1 MSCHITPVSA
11 STNNYDHWQIKD
23 LEEKERVS
31 NPGEKEVTQEIGKV
45 AVDSPDP
52 MQGLH
57 VAAQLHRINDPYY
70 QISPGSSGPW
80 LHSPSQSHSP
90 PRWKGRLLRKPW
102 ILWICLVSIIVIGGT
117 VGGFIGGSRSRKN
130 TFATMAPTNTTTK
143 SSSSSIPAQSPTSTS
158 ADPQVSSSSSL
169 RSSLASVA
177 WKASDPSEHR
187 RLYYNSNG
195 TIKEAAWNS
204 SGSTWYTRHK
214 ALGNATASSFVAA
227 AVAGTTN
234 IQFQLNIYYLTAN
247 NEIVEL
253 YTKDDEIW
261 QSGEFTDEV
270 ATSLPGLSPAVTWTL
285 TDSAACNNCGT
296 QDMLVIYQQDD
307 GRIKATNRTA
317 AGLDVQTIDANA
329 TLGPMAIQQ
338 VWRDQGSPDLR
349 LFYRNDAGNLCFTDF
364 ESQYNGWAQGDTAG
378 KWISHEESPIGP
390 MPQGAQ
396 VAAFSWGRNITTGD
410 PAVERIL
417 FSGLGGIRV
426 AWQAGS
432 GDSLSWQSESPDVMK
447 NIQAYSGLAANAD
460 RHVYAWEAGV
470 VKEFSLSMDGTSWH
484 LVGDVP
490 TEN

>member
-234 IQFQLNIYYLTAN
+234 IQF
-247 NEIVEL
+247 
-253 YTKDDEIW
+253 
-261 QSGEFTDEV
+261 
-270 ATSLPGLSPAVTWTL
+270 
-285 TDSAACNNCGT
+285 
-296 QDMLVIYQQDD
+296 DMLVIYQQDD